1 MDSMRDAI
9 KRFEMAR
16 CLLNYGV
23 TLERQTLDTILGL
36 DEFFLESECE
46 ESIRAIMVEYANTLL
61 RERDEQEYGELDRE
75 FIYSSIPSVDITN
88 LTIGYKNMSGNMC
101 ITVRS
106 GKMLIVR
113 TNKMDPDSP
122 KDIALWLLSDDDG
135 NFELD
140 KLRVVEGISV
150 LIAHGM
156 SVEHAR
162 DRARQHH
169 IECDVEGIIHEIDS
183 RRIGLWLLDRKWCQ
197 YAWQH
202 IPGGDTL
209 PPEVRGMAKT
219 IRHAVSSPVSLG

>member
-1 MDSMRDAI
+1 MNSIRDAI

-16 CLLNYGV
+16 CLLNYGF
-23 TLERQTLDTILGL
+23 TIEQQTLDTILGL

-75 FIYSSIPSVDITN
+75 LTYSSVPSVDITN
-88 LTIGYKNMSGNMC
+88 LTISYMNESGNMC

-106 GKMLIVR
+106 GKLLIVR
-113 TNKMDPDSP
+113 TNQMDPESP
-122 KDIALWLLSDDDG
+122 NDIALWLLSDGD
-135 NFELD
+135 NSFELN
-140 KLRVVEGISV
+140 KLRVIEGISV

-156 SVEHAR
+156 SVEYAR

-169 IECDVEGIIHEIDS
+169 IECGVESIIHEIDS
-183 RRIGLWLLDRKWCQ
+183 RRVGLWLLDRKWCQ
-197 YAWQH
+197 YAWQR

-219 IRHAVSSPVSLG
+219 IRYAVSSPVSLG